1 MNVTGH
7 VIGHVISHVTSVGHV
22 WYVIMRLLIE
32 HIAKKIPSN
41 FLWRVYL
48 LWVMLK
54 SKILSGI
61 FIF

>member
-41 FLWRVYL
+41 FLWHVYL
-48 LWVMLK
+48 L
-54 SKILSGI
+54 
-61 FIF
+61 